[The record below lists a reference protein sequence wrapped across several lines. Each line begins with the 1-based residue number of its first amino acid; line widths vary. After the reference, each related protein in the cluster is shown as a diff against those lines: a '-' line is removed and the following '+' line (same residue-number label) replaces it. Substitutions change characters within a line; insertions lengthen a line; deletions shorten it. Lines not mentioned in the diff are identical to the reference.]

1 MGTAIYYDLEEY
13 FDPEWAAVLSHRWS
27 REQIV
32 ATAARCSPLVP
43 QPDSGQGE
51 FKVSYYLSEQ
61 AATEVLPNL
70 NQL

>member
-1 MGTAIYYDLEEY
+1 MIWKNILIQNGQQCSLTAGVGNKL
-13 FDPEWAAVLSHRWS
+13 L
-27 REQIV
+27 
-32 ATAARCSPLVP
+32 ATAARFSSLVP